1 MANLPNKKEEAA
13 FSLEPS
19 GASCD
24 CPNDQEKSNMPP
36 LFTVEEDNCSGG
48 YDPHHLNDTMPLIEL
63 ASSEIETMRT
73 AKAEKPYHSFP
84 KACLSLLKN
93 LEGNGRCID
102 CGEHN
107 PQWAAVRYGALVC
120 LHCSGHHRSLGVQ
133 VSTVRSVTMDEWS
146 LEEVVSMLEG
156 GNSQLSG
163 FFSRHALTEDAVVN
177 SSKVSSTNAT
187 HTSSI
192 TSENVRRVRYK
203 TKAALFYRN
212 QMEIHVAN
220 VLHAGPYR
228 GREISRRL
236 KHHPLDK
243 RNSTVE

>member
-1 MANLPNKKEEAA
+1 MASQTNKKEEAA
-13 FSLEPS
+13 LSLDCTF
-19 GASCD
+19 SCD
-24 CPNDQEKSNMPP
+24 CANNEEESDMPP
-36 LFTVEEDNCSGG
+36 LLTGKQDDCFRGDESNPFNGSIPILE
-48 YDPHHLNDTMPLIEL
+48 I
-63 ASSEIETMRT
+63 ASNEIETMRI

-84 KACLSLLKN
+84 TACLSLLKN
-93 LEGNGRCID
+93 LEGNGRCVD

-156 GNSQLSG
+156 GNAQLLG
-163 FFSRHALTEDAVVN
+163 FFSRHALTENAVIDSRKDSATK
-177 SSKVSSTNAT
+177 SSSASL
-187 HTSSI
+187 I
-192 TSENVRRVRYK
+192 TSENVRRLRYK

-212 QMEIHVAN
+212 QMEMHVAN